1 MGENI
6 ANCVSDKGLPS
17 KIKNFCCSLA
27 NKTKST
33 NNHSKIFAEYLDGHF
48 PKEDG
53 Q

>member
-6 ANCVSDKGLPS
+6 ANCISDKRLPS
-17 KIKNFCCSLA
+17 KIKNFCSSLA
-27 NKTKST
+27 NKTKPT
-33 NNHSKIFAEYLDGHF
+33 NNHSKILADYLDGHF